1 MIWWLINSRSL
12 FLTVLEAEPAR
23 RGPGEGLLGM
33 ADWPRLLVPLW
44 GWGVEAG
51 TSAPLTHKGTN
62 SVFEGSTLL
71 TPSGHFPPKGLTS

>member
-1 MIWWLINSRSL
+1 
-12 FLTVLEAEPAR
+12 
-23 RGPGEGLLGM
+23 M